1 MSHSRTVAAVV
12 LGWFVSLAP
21 MATGNEGPQAP
32 SQEEATTSV
41 GYPIPGVSFQ
51 VFLGQGKEGEE
62 TIAPTLASDVIDTVV
77 QAFDSMVQHRTQY
90 KRFDQALT
98 KDMLQ
103 KVVIEPRVLNRDG
116 KEFPFLVARTKQKGK
131 VKLLINALRL
141 KQDGYL
147 DHPERLAPRLAKEF
161 QWVVSK
167 ASTNPKREKALGK
180 RDLQHAP
187 IKTNAEINAMSS
199 EERERTLQEL
209 LTTYMKTVD
218 SYASLMN
225 QPYYE
230 IGTTT
235 LTEPAQPDSAIKL
248 YDIRI
253 REALHLIVT
262 DPYFWENTP
271 KAVRSLLNGKIW
283 HVTFVKID
291 DRDWTTRTR
300 VVPKD
305 KAVVVGKKRLTIQP
319 AKILVNYHRSAD
331 PNDPLFAETRGL
343 PMGALSAERL
353 ARVIAWEIQ
362 TQITEKSMRGHVAED
377 EKSEPK

>member
-343 PMGALSAERL
+343 PMGALSVERL